1 MKASQRIAFC
11 GMVSALATV
20 VLVATVFPYATYALA
35 ALAGIVMIAAA
46 LELGTRYGLLCY
58 AVTALLALLITP
70 DPEAKLLFVLFFGY
84 YPTLQLRLN
93 LWQNRILAL
102 VVKFAVFNVAVIAS
116 FFLSIYVMG
125 IPKDS
130 FTIAGVYLPWV
141 LLMAGNV
148 VFAVFDVALTRVSA
162 LYRVRIHPVVKRMFK
177 F

>member
-1 MKASQRIAFC
+1 MF
-11 GMVSALATV
+11 
-20 VLVATVFPYATYALA
+20 
-35 ALAGIVMIAAA
+35 
-46 LELGTRYGLLCY
+46 E
-58 AVTALLALLITP
+58 
-70 DPEAKLLFVLFFGY
+70 
-84 YPTLQLRLN
+84 PTF
-93 LWQNRILAL
+93 I
-102 VVKFAVFNVAVIAS
+102 KFAIFNVAVIAS

-141 LLMAGNV
+141 LLIAGNV